1 MSDQDPEFNENDLY
15 DQFPSGASEGFGPA
29 EGFNTWVRINDASLF
44 TQAALEIPAVRAFV
58 DAPIVVTYA
67 QFKSSHRESE
77 YFIHKPVQ
85 AMTGGVEGIEG
96 GVLGLA
102 EVEPRIA
109 TLVINHERTLA
120 RHITRS
126 LIITDA
132 TDSVGAGGTA
142 GQILHK
148 EPEPA

>member
-1 MSDQDPEFNENDLY
+1 MSDQDPEFNEDAAY
-15 DQFPSGASEGFGPA
+15 DQFPEGASDGNGPA
-29 EGFNTWVRINDASLF
+29 QGFNTWVRLNNESLF
-44 TQAALEIPAVRAFV
+44 TPEALEIPAVRAFV

-77 YFIHKPVQ
+77 YFIHKPVE
-85 AMTGGVEGIEG
+85 AMTNKVQGIGGSVD
-96 GVLGLA
+96 GLA
-102 EVEPRIA
+102 SDPRIA

-120 RHITRS
+120 RHITRA
-126 LIITDA
+126 LVITDA
-132 TDSVGAGGTA
+132 AGSTGAGGTA

>member
-1 MSDQDPEFNENDLY
+1 MTVNEPPFNEDDLY
-15 DQFPSGASEGFGPA
+15 DRFPDGASQGFGPA
-29 EGFNTWVRINDASLF
+29 QGFDTWVRINDESLF
-44 TQAALEIPAVRAFV
+44 TPEALENPAIRAFV

-77 YFIHKPVQ
+77 YFIHKPVR
-85 AMTGGVEGIEG
+85 AMTGGVAGIEG
-96 GVLGLA
+96 SVTGISG
-102 EVEPRIA
+102 EGPGIG
-109 TLVINHERTLA
+109 TFVINHERTLA

-126 LIITDA
+126 LVISD
-132 TDSVGAGGTA
+132 GGTA

>member
-1 MSDQDPEFNENDLY
+1 MSDQGPEFNEDEAYN
-15 DQFPSGASEGFGPA
+15 QFPTGASEGFGTA
-29 EGFNTWVRINDASLF
+29 QGFNSWVRINDASLF
-44 TQAALEIPAVRAFV
+44 TQEALDNIPALRAFV

-77 YFIHKPVQ
+77 YFIHKPVR
-85 AMTGGVEGIEG
+85 AMTEG
-96 GVLGLA
+96 GVDGIGGSVA
-102 EVEPRIA
+102 GIAGDDSRIA

-126 LIITDA
+126 LVITDP
-132 TDSVGAGGTA
+132 AGGTA

-148 EPEPA
+148 EEAPA

>member
-1 MSDQDPEFNENDLY
+1 
-15 DQFPSGASEGFGPA
+15 
-29 EGFNTWVRINDASLF
+29 
-44 TQAALEIPAVRAFV
+44 
-58 DAPIVVTYA
+58 
-67 QFKSSHRESE
+67 
-77 YFIHKPVQ
+77 
-85 AMTGGVEGIEG
+85 MTGGVEGIEG